1 MEKCPWW
8 VGSPLVVFPLELLLR
23 DRGYSGQEKV
33 FQASHEFALLP
44 RYTNRLNLSQKKGV
58 PTWYT
63 PGLQS
68 FLKTYSEVTLE
79 NTKNYTDTSNV
90 RTTKQS
96 FNLLGWLVW
105 PCICNRHIDI
115 KITITFFVK
124 RLWSQKL
131 HNLMLKNDVFKMYPK
146 YLCALVQLQL
156 HHRYPILLSVRKTL
170 NNYFYSVT
178 SSLT

>member
-1 MEKCPWW
+1 MSLMSRFPFSCVSLRTTASWSGLFRPRKGISSQSRICATAPLYQQTQLVPEKRCPNMIH
-8 VGSPLVVFPLELLLR
+8 
-23 DRGYSGQEKV
+23 SGVAKLSKNLQW
-33 FQASHEFALLP
+33 SHSWKYQN
-44 RYTNRLNLSQKKGV
+44 YTN
-58 PTWYT
+58 
-63 PGLQS
+63 
-68 FLKTYSEVTLE
+68 
-79 NTKNYTDTSNV
+79 TSNV